1 MTIFLSDKKCIACE
15 NGDSNLLLSK
25 NDIKKNLLEVVSWQ
39 VDTQLKEIFKEYT
52 FKNFKEAISFVNTV
66 ATIAEE
72 EGHHPDISIWYN
84 RVRLSLT
91 THAVSGLTENDFIV
105 AAKINKQVTTN

>member
-1 MTIFLSDKKCIACE
+1 MTIFLSDKKCVACE
-15 NGDSNLLLSK
+15 SGDSSFLLSK
-25 NDIKKNLLEVVSWQ
+25 NDIEKNLLEVRSWSADSQ
-39 VDTQLKEIFKEYT
+39 VKEIFKEYT

-66 ATIAEE
+66 AAIAEE

-91 THAVSGLTENDFIV
+91 THAVSGLTENDFII
-105 AAKINKQVTTN
+105 AAKIDSSTTQ